1 LSFPRFLLFF
11 CLFTIILGLIAYGI
25 ESITPQTVLI
35 PKFWVVFGA
44 QAGITLAAYAASDA
58 GIKKGGELSVFAI
71 LGAITI
77 KLLFAMG
84 LALVYLLKIK
94 ANSTFFALQ
103 FFSLY
108 FLFTVF
114 EVICL
119 LRNLRLQ
126 NKT

>member
-1 LSFPRFLLFF
+1 MSFSRFFLFF
-11 CLFTIILGLIAYGI
+11 GLFTLVIGIIAYSI
-25 ESITPQTVLI
+25 ESFTAETVLI
-35 PKFWVVFGA
+35 PKFWVIFGA
-44 QAGITLAAYAASDA
+44 LAGLTLAAYAASDA
-58 GIKKGGELSVFAI
+58 GIKKGGELSVYAI
-71 LGAITI
+71 LGAIII
-77 KLLFAMG
+77 KLLFAMA
-84 LALVYLLKIK
+84 LVLVYLLKIRV
-94 ANSTFFALQ
+94 NSVLFAVE